1 MAKSEFNKNVF
12 LLASGTVFAQA
23 LPIVISPILTR
34 IYTPSDFG
42 TLSLFIAIASIF
54 ASIANGRYE
63 LAIMLPK
70 NDENAIKL
78 LLLTLIINL
87 SISMSL
93 MLIIIFFH
101 DKIIEYLA
109 DINLSNWLYFIPIVV
124 FLQGAFNSFHY
135 FHLRKKRYKSLRNIR
150 IAKSVSLSTPQVFLG
165 LLKQG
170 PFGLIIG
177 EIISSLFSVLYFI
190 KIFFKK
196 TYKKV
201 SFSLNDFSFL
211 AKKYKKFPKYSMW
224 GILSNVLSTQLIN
237 ILISS
242 IYGLSFLGF
251 YSIVQRTLGVP
262 STLIGDSIGSVFFQ
276 SATEEKKSNGNAI
289 KSFNYTSSRLIIIG
303 IMIFV
308 PLHFLIVDMF
318 RLIFGENWTIAGE
331 YAKILLPLFFMRFV
345 AASLSNI
352 NNVFGQQKIAFIWQ
366 FMLLILSITSIIIS
380 HIYFQDF
387 KTFLKILSGLVSLHY
402 FLLFLIV
409 FRVSYN
415 GKL

>member
-12 LLASGTVFAQA
+12 LLASGTAFAQA

-42 TLSLFIAIASIF
+42 TLSLFIAIVSIF

-70 NDENAIKL
+70 KDENAIKVL
-78 LLLTLIINL
+78 SLTLIINL
-87 SISMSL
+87 ITSISL
-93 MLIIIFFH
+93 MLVIIFFH
-101 DKIIEYLA
+101 DQIIEYFS
-109 DINLSNWLYFIPIVV
+109 DNNLSNWLYFIPLVV
-124 FLQGAFNSFHY
+124 FLQGAFNSFNY
-135 FHLRKKRYKSLRNIR
+135 FHLRKKRYTILRNIR
-150 IAKSVSLSTPQVFLG
+150 IAKSVSLTIPQVLLG
-165 LLKQG
+165 LSKQG

-177 EIISSLFSVLYFI
+177 EIISSLFSLMYFI

-196 TYKKV
+196 SYLRL
-201 SFSLNDFSFL
+201 SFSFNDFSNL
-211 AKKYKKFPKYSMW
+211 ATKYKNFPKYSMW

-237 ILISS
+237 ILIST

-262 STLIGDSIGSVFFQ
+262 SSLIGDSIGSVFFQ
-276 SATEEKKSNGNAI
+276 SATEEKKTNGNAV
-289 KSFNYTSSRLIIIG
+289 KSFNYTSLRLIIIG

-352 NNVFGQQKIAFIWQ
+352 NNVFGQQKIAFFWQ

-380 HIYFQDF
+380 QIYSLDF
-387 KTFLKILSGLVSLHY
+387 KTFLKILSGTVSLHY
-402 FLLFLIV
+402 FLLFLITL
-409 FRVSYN
+409 RVSYN